1 MIIECIVGGSFL
13 TNCYIIAD
21 EDSKEGIIID
31 PGSQVAEVLDRV
43 EELGLKIDK
52 IINTHAHIDH
62 ASGVQEAKDAL
73 GAKFYLHPK
82 EKPVLDLLPESAL
95 RFPEF
100 SGVEVPEIDGYLE
113 EGDIVEIGKYKAQV
127 LHVPGHTWGS
137 ICLVIDKHIISGD
150 TLFAGSV
157 GRVDLTGGTSMQELV
172 GSINRKLMVYPPE
185 SRVYPGHG
193 PVTTIEIEKRSNP
206 FLGGGTILF

>member
-1 MIIECIVGGSFL
+1 MIIQCITGGSFL

-21 EDSKEGIIID
+21 EESKEGIIID
-31 PGSQVAEVLDRV
+31 PGAQLSEVL
-43 EELGLKIDK
+43 EEITNLDLKIDK
-52 IINTHAHIDH
+52 IVNTHAHIDH

-100 SGVEVPEIDGYLE
+100 SGVEVPEIDEFVE
-113 EGDIVEIGKYKAQV
+113 EGDIVEIGKYKAEV

-137 ICLVIDKHIISGD
+137 ICLVIDGHIISGD

-157 GRVDLTGGTSMQELV
+157 GRVDLTGGTSMEELV

-185 SRVYPGHG
+185 
-193 PVTTIEIEKRSNP
+193 E
-206 FLGGGTILF
+206 